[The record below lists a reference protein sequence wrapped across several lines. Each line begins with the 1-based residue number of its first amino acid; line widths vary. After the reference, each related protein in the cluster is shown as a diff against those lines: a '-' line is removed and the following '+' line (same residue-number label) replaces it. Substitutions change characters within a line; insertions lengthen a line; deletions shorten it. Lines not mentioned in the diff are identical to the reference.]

1 MSDVGLIY
9 GVGRREARVMAVVDD
24 DESFREACWRE
35 GGVRSSRGRHPK
47 WIMDFAP
54 QYPARTRTCAYPVNA
69 LLTPSRTT
77 AHDSGPAWLATP
89 WSYDSLIHCP
99 APVISARRTWT

>member
-1 MSDVGLIY
+1 MSDVGLVY
-9 GVGRREARVMAVVDD
+9 GIGRREARVIAVVDD
-24 DESFREACWRE
+24 DESFREACRRRWSPFLQRTAP
-35 GGVRSSRGRHPK
+35 RSGSWISRL
-47 WIMDFAP
+47 
-54 QYPARTRTCAYPVNA
+54 YPARTSTCPVNA
-69 LLTPSRTT
+69 LLTPSRAA

>member
-9 GVGRREARVMAVVDD
+9 GVGRREARVIAVVDD
-24 DESFREACWRE
+24 DESFRRRAGAKVESVPPE
-35 GGVRSSRGRHPK
+35 DGTPK
-47 WIMDFAP
+47 WIMDFAA
-54 QYPARTRTCAYPVNA
+54 QYPARTCTCPVNV
-69 LLTPSRTT
+69 LLTPSRAA

>member
-9 GVGRREARVMAVVDD
+9 GVGRREARVIAD
-24 DESFREACWRE
+24 
-35 GGVRSSRGRHPK
+35 
-47 WIMDFAP
+47 
-54 QYPARTRTCAYPVNA
+54 A
-69 LLTPSRTT
+69 LLTPSGAA

-99 APVISARRTWT
+99 RR